1 MQLDDQTT
9 VADLRA
15 VVHQFVA
22 EREWQPF
29 HDPKNLSSSIAIE
42 AAELMEIFQWL
53 TNEQSLI
60 AEHKPDIRQH
70 AREELADIVI
80 YCLAMANALDIDLSQ
95 TIREKMVSNC
105 LKYPKETFR
114 GRL

>member
-1 MQLDDQTT
+1 MDDQAT

-15 VVHQFVA
+15 AVHQFVS

-29 HDPKNLSSSIAIE
+29 HSPKNLSGAIAIE

-53 TNEQSLI
+53 TNEQSLQ
-60 AEHKPDIRQH
+60 AAGEASIRQRT
-70 AREELADIVI
+70 REELADVVI
-80 YCLAMANALDIDLSQ
+80 YCLALANILDIDLSQ
-95 TIREKMVSNC
+95 AVLEKMTRNAA
-105 LKYPKETFR
+105 KYPVASSR